1 MVKID
6 ASTSFQPI
14 NRYLGKC
21 FFTKYSDKFS
31 YKKVSKKY
39 QRYQKVLHQKEFYAI
54 QWRKIRK
61 DLLFLPTREWSFRYA
76 FGCLGLVLFIKTFNP
91 LFLTFMGVVAFD
103 AATSGVVADTTS
115 DPATYS
121 HTCTGDDRVL
131 MVFAGV
137 NGATTRQTDAVTYN
151 AVSMILEGSRQT
163 QATREATGWSLL
175 NPASGANTVSV
186 DWSGSGADL
195 VLIVSLAISFTGA
208 NDVNNQSLVAVT
220 GVESITTDV
229 TSAVNNMVVDFIL
242 GAAAAVTAGAGQ
254 TERANSTNNLRKI
267 STEAG
272 GATVTMSWSWTGAG
286 DGTLMGYNVVA
297 GSQATAVNNWL
308 LMGV

>member
-31 YKKVSKKY
+31 YKKVGKKY

-54 QWRKIRK
+54 QWRKIKK
-61 DLLFLPTREWSFRYA
+61 DLFYLPTKEWSFRYA
-76 FGCLGLVLFIKTFNP
+76 FGCLGLVLFVKTLNP
-91 LFLTFMGVVAFD
+91 AFLMFMGAVAFD
-103 AATSGVVADTTS
+103 AATSGVVADTTT

-121 HTCTGDDRVL
+121 HTCTGADRVL

-137 NGATTRQTDAVTYN
+137 NADTTRQTDAITY
-151 AVSMILEGSRQT
+151 ASVAMTLEGIRQT

-186 DWSGSGADL
+186 DWSGTPANANL
-195 VLIVSLAISFTGA
+195 VLMVSLAISFTGA
-208 NDVNNQSLVAVT
+208 NDVNNQSLAT
-220 GVESITTDV
+220 ATAATSITTDV

-272 GATVTMSWSWTGAG
+272 AATTTMSWSWTTSG
-286 DGTLMGYNVVA
+286 D
-297 GSQATAVNNWL
+297 
-308 LMGV
+308 